1 MGMIEIPIQILK
13 LSGPFII
20 SPLTYICNKFLS
32 SGGFPERLK
41 FAIIRPVY
49 SKGDKLLKTNY
60 KPIPLFLMS
69 FSKIFGKL
77 LYSRLYKHICA
88 NNILVKERYGFRIN
102 SSTEAE
108 SCNVINGIL
117 KATNNRFAVGGIFCD
132 LENTID
138 CVNHGILVGK
148 LEFYGI
154 SGKFLN

>member
-1 MGMIEIPIQILK
+1 
-13 LSGPFII
+13 
-20 SPLTYICNKFLS
+20 
-32 SGGFPERLK
+32 
-41 FAIIRPVY
+41 VY
-49 SKGDKLLKTNY
+49 SKGDKLLTTNY

-102 SSTEAE
+102 SSTEAA
-108 SCNVINGIL
+108 SYNVISEIL
-117 KATNNRFAVGGIFCD
+117 EATNNRFAVGGIFCD
-132 LENTID
+132 LEKTID
-138 CVNHGILVGK
+138 CFNHGILVGK